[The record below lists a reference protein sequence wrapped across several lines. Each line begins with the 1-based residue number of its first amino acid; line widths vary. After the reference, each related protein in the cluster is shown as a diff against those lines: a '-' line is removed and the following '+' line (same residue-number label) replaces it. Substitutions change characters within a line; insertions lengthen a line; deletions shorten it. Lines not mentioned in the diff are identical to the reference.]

1 MVGRKTAE
9 MTHDFIERMVLG
21 ILKRIHAPEAS
32 KSELFYQLARKELP
46 IEGMTNSEYNYAL
59 VIIKRYLAL

>member
-1 MVGRKTAE
+1 

-32 KSELFYQLARKELP
+32 KSERFYQLARKELP
-46 IEGMTNSEYNYAL
+46 FDGMTNSEYNYAL
-59 VIIKRYLAL
+59 VILKRYLAL

>member
-1 MVGRKTAE
+1 

-32 KSELFYQLARKELP
+32 KSEYFYQFARKELP
-46 IEGMTNSEYNYAL
+46 LEGMMNSEYNYAL
-59 VIIKRYLAL
+59 VVIKRYLAL